1 MECVAVLSILFV
13 SPNEIDKFKNTG
25 ARRQD
30 SIHHMTLKSHL
41 TSKRQDFNVRNRG
54 VFVDVIAYT
63 LPGLFA
69 CLNHWWITVFMAL
82 LCYTLRCD
90 MRRHMIKLSLRHSF
104 TACVVYGIYIPGSS

>member
-1 MECVAVLSILFV
+1 MGCVAVLSILSV

-30 SIHHMTLKSHL
+30 SIYHMTLKSHFK
-41 TSKRQDFNVRNRG
+41 SKRQDFTVRKRG

-63 LPGLFA
+63 CRLPGLFA
-69 CLNHWWITVFMAL
+69 CLIHWWITDFKAL

-90 MRRHMIKLSLRHSF
+90 VIR
-104 TACVVYGIYIPGSS
+104 